1 MEQDEVKQL
10 PKEKKTIIMSG
21 LYNAI
26 LAGEDLEN
34 ENMLFNIELFSR
46 KLELDTFDLDN
57 DLQSID
63 QLKQS
68 LPILNSEEFMFLIA
82 LCRSVIRNATSEQ
95 KNLIENYFLF
105 NGFSEKHASQV
116 MSLLFR

>member
-1 MEQDEVKQL
+1 MEPDKIKQL
-10 PKEKKTIIMSG
+10 PKEKKTIVMSG

-34 ENMLFNIELFSR
+34 KNMLFDIELFSR
-46 KLELDTFDLDN
+46 KFELDTFDLDN

-68 LPILNSEEFMFLIA
+68 LPILNSEEFMLLIA
-82 LCRSVIRNATSEQ
+82 LCHWVIRNATSEQ

-105 NGFSEKHASQV
+105 NGHSEKQASLV
-116 MSLLFR
+116 MSLFFR